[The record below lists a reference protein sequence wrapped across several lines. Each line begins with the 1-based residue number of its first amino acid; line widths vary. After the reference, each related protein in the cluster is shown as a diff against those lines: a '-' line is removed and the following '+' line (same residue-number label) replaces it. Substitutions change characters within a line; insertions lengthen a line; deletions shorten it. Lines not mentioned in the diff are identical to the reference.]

1 MEPQNWCFVDVS
13 PFPSHRSISCKPPYI
28 VSGVYDNFT
37 TQATTVSYNIFP
49 ETNSFALDP
58 LSSFW
63 KGENGE
69 LHVDC
74 WRMSGNNCLHTVV
87 PAACNW
93 WYLSNLLF
101 EQQARTYPRATRLP
115 RPADIQDTLQ
125 PSIEQE
131 EFPPVDENIL
141 VGPPKKTSKKT
152 SAKSG
157 TSTWAQ
163 KAILLMLV
171 SERVIHLW

>member
-1 MEPQNWCFVDVS
+1 MESSTLTVGACPGT
-13 PFPSHRSISCKPPYI
+13 IS
-28 VSGVYDNFT
+28 
-37 TQATTVSYNIFP
+37 
-49 ETNSFALDP
+49 
-58 LSSFW
+58 
-63 KGENGE
+63 
-69 LHVDC
+69 
-74 WRMSGNNCLHTVV
+74 LHTVV

-101 EQQARTYPRATRLP
+101 EQQGLTHVQLVFRDQLIYKTHYN
-115 RPADIQDTLQ
+115 Q
-125 PSIEQE
+125 SIEQE

-157 TSTWAQ
+157 TSTSAQ